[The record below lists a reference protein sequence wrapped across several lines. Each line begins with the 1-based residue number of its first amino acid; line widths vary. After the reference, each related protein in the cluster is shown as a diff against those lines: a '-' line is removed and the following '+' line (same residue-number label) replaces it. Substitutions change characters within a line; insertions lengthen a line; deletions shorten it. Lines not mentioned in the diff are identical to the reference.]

1 MTKIAI
7 IAGST
12 RPGRAGEAVARWV
25 LDQAGRRGDASYEL
39 VDLAEVD
46 LPHLDEPL
54 PPALGRYTHP
64 HTRRWA
70 ATVAACD
77 GYVFVTPEYNHSLPG
92 SLKNALDR
100 VYAEWN
106 DKAAAFVSYGIDG
119 GVRAVEAL
127 RVVAGALLLRWAAR
141 PAAHS
146 RANSSAGAEP
156 RRPGGDQTGER
167 DGLPPRS
174 YPLPCGPDEMRDPY
188 DRHPRS
194 AARPRAPRPRARHR
208 GPRPVRRRA
217 RRIARPRAAAGG
229 AARGRLA
236 GPGR

>member
-7 IAGST
+7 ILGST

-25 LDQAGRRGDASYEL
+25 LDQARLRGDAAYEL

-54 PPALGRYTHP
+54 PPALGRYAHP

-70 ATVAACD
+70 ELVAAYD

-127 RVVAGALLLRWAAR
+127 RVVAAALRLADVGPQVSLGLRTDFDGFGGAFTPGEHQGAALADLL
-141 PAAHS
+141 
-146 RANSSAGAEP
+146 
-156 RRPGGDQTGER
+156 
-167 DGLPPRS
+167 
-174 YPLPCGPDEMRDPY
+174 
-188 DRHPRS
+188 DRLVAWS
-194 AARPRAPRPRARHR
+194 AALATVRA
-208 GPRPVRRRA
+208 
-217 RRIARPRAAAGG
+217 
-229 AARGRLA
+229 
-236 GPGR
+236 